1 MKMVKEMQFCFLGLN
16 YKNTG
21 LDIRDKTSF
30 TDSRKIDFLQK
41 IEEYGIDQ
49 CMILSTCN
57 RSEVYFFY
65 NEQEQV
71 EIVRRAY
78 ISFFD
83 KVDVEKYL
91 IMYKKEKAMEYLF
104 RVTAGLESQ
113 VLGEDQILGQV
124 KEALDFSRTMGYTKK
139 EMNKLV
145 RDAISCA
152 KKIKSDFKISEIPL
166 SVSYIGIRYLEE
178 AAGLSGKKVLVIGS
192 GKMSALALRYL
203 YEYGAAQV
211 FLCSRTVTHA
221 KALQKDF
228 PEIKVVDYNMRY
240 QVLEECDV
248 VISATASPHTVLKKS
263 ESNIRNE
270 LYLLDLAAPRDIDIS
285 FMHDERCHLINLDTL
300 RRISEENRK
309 EKEEIARKCQDFIL
323 QELEETRKWFMISRM
338 DETIESLQQRCS
350 EIVDD
355 SFGYLDRKLEL
366 GEREKTILRKTLN
379 ASLQRLMKEPIQE
392 LKQLDTK
399 EKQDHYKE
407 VVCKLFQI

>member
-21 LDIRDKTSF
+21 LDVRDKTSF

-41 IEEYGIDQ
+41 IEEYGINQ

-65 NEQEQV
+65 NEREQV
-71 EIVRRAY
+71 TFVRSAY
-78 ISFFD
+78 LSFFD
-83 KVDVEKYL
+83 KVDVETYL
-91 IMYKKEKAMEYLF
+91 LLYQNEKAMEYLF

-139 EMNKLV
+139 ELNKLV

-152 KKIKSDFKISEIPL
+152 KKIKTNFKISEIPL
-166 SVSYIGIRYLEE
+166 SVSYIGIKYLEE
-178 AAGLSGKKVLVIGS
+178 AAGLSGKKILVIGS

-203 YEYGAAQV
+203 YEYGAARV

-221 KALQKDF
+221 RALQKEF
-228 PEIKVVDYNMRY
+228 PEIQIIDYDMRY

-263 ESNIRNE
+263 EANIRNE
-270 LYLLDLAAPRDIDIS
+270 LYLLDLAAPRDIDTS
-285 FMHDERCHLINLDTL
+285 FLDDDRCHLINLDTL
-300 RRISEENRK
+300 RRISDENRK
-309 EKEEIARKCQDFIL
+309 EKEEIAKKCQEFIL
-323 QELEETRKWFMISRM
+323 QDLEETRKWFMISRM
-338 DETIESLQQRCS
+338 DDTIESLQQRCS

-355 SFGYLDRKLEL
+355 SFGYLNRKLEL

-407 VVCKLFQI
+407 MVCRLFQI